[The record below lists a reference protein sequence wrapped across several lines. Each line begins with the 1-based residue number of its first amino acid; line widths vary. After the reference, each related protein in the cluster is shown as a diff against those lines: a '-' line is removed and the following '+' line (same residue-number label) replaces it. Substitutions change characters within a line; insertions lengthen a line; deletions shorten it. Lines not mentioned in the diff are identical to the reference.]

1 MDEISRKT
9 WMGLPAWVP
18 LETVCRFTGLYKTD
32 IRALVDVGRIRTLK
46 VGRTG
51 KRVRYCKVDV
61 GELCGYQQ

>member
-1 MDEISRKT
+1 VDEISRKT

-18 LETVCRFTGLYKTD
+18 LETVCRFTGLRRDD
-32 IRALVDVGRIRTLK
+32 IRAMVELRRIRTLK

>member
-1 MDEISRKT
+1 
-9 WMGLPAWVP
+9 
-18 LETVCRFTGLYKTD
+18 
-32 IRALVDVGRIRTLK
+32 VDVGRLRTLK

>member
-9 WMGLPAWVP
+9 WQGLPAWVP
-18 LETVCRFTGLYKTD
+18 LETVCRFTGLRRDD
-32 IRALVDVGRIRTLK
+32 IRAMVELRRIRTLK

>member
-1 MDEISRKT
+1 
-9 WMGLPAWVP
+9 VP
-18 LETVCRFTGLYKTD
+18 LETVCRFTGLRRDD
-32 IRALVDVGRIRTLK
+32 IRAMVELRRIRTLK